1 VARQIPH
8 FVFDSA
14 QTRGLLWN
22 KEASSIKGEQ
32 SATQVS
38 LKSHLP
44 APSFTSE
51 VQRMTTQR
59 ARSPRDGSKIDLQ
72 SLHARYNQ
80 VTQIAQCL
88 RISIESEAGFIEP
101 AAVCRAIVD
110 MLDDINSDL
119 WTFLEPALFHKIE
132 AKETAR
138 KIAMLRR
145 RAHVSLDATRDT
157 NGLHHDASALN
168 GNGTDRAMTE
178 GAAH

>member
-1 VARQIPH
+1 M
-8 FVFDSA
+8 S
-14 QTRGLLWN
+14 
-22 KEASSIKGEQ
+22 
-32 SATQVS
+32 
-38 LKSHLP
+38 
-44 APSFTSE
+44 
-51 VQRMTTQR
+51 TQR

-88 RISIESEAGFIEP
+88 RIAIESEAGYIEP

-138 KIAMLRR
+138 NARMLRR
-145 RAHVSLDATRDT
+145 RSHVNLDAPSATSE
-157 NGLHHDASALN
+157 LHHESNALN
-168 GNGTDRAMTE
+168 GNGTDHAITE
-178 GAAH
+178 NEDTH

>member
-1 VARQIPH
+1 MA
-8 FVFDSA
+8 
-14 QTRGLLWN
+14 
-22 KEASSIKGEQ
+22 
-32 SATQVS
+32 
-38 LKSHLP
+38 
-44 APSFTSE
+44 
-51 VQRMTTQR
+51 TQR

-88 RISIESEAGFIEP
+88 RISIESEAGYIEP

-138 KIAMLRR
+138 KIAMLRSNT
-145 RAHVSLDATRDT
+145 HVNLDAPRGT
-157 NGLHHDASALN
+157 NRLHQDSSALS
-168 GNGTDRAMTE
+168 GNGTDRAKTE
-178 GAAH
+178 DAAP

>member
-1 VARQIPH
+1 MA
-8 FVFDSA
+8 
-14 QTRGLLWN
+14 
-22 KEASSIKGEQ
+22 
-32 SATQVS
+32 
-38 LKSHLP
+38 
-44 APSFTSE
+44 
-51 VQRMTTQR
+51 TQR

-88 RISIESEAGFIEP
+88 RISIESEAGYIEP

-138 KIAMLRR
+138 KIAMLRSNT
-145 RAHVSLDATRDT
+145 HVNLDAPRGT
-157 NGLHHDASALN
+157 NRLHQDSSALS

-178 GAAH
+178 DAAP

>member
-1 VARQIPH
+1 MA
-8 FVFDSA
+8 
-14 QTRGLLWN
+14 
-22 KEASSIKGEQ
+22 
-32 SATQVS
+32 
-38 LKSHLP
+38 
-44 APSFTSE
+44 
-51 VQRMTTQR
+51 TQR

-72 SLHARYNQ
+72 SLHSRYNQ

-88 RISIESEAGFIEP
+88 RISIESEAGYIEP

-138 KIAMLRR
+138 KIAMLRSHT
-145 RAHVSLDATRDT
+145 HVNLDAPRT
-157 NGLHHDASALN
+157 NRLHQDSSALN

-178 GAAH
+178 DAAP

>member
-1 VARQIPH
+1 
-8 FVFDSA
+8 
-14 QTRGLLWN
+14 
-22 KEASSIKGEQ
+22 
-32 SATQVS
+32 
-38 LKSHLP
+38 
-44 APSFTSE
+44 
-51 VQRMTTQR
+51 MTTQR

-88 RISIESEAGFIEP
+88 RIAIESEAGYIGP

-138 KIAMLRR
+138 NPTTLRR
-145 RAHVSLDATRDT
+145 RTHVNLDAHRGT
-157 NGLHHDASALN
+157 NGLHHDNSALD
-168 GNGTDRAMTE
+168 GNGTDRAIT
-178 GAAH
+178 